1 MTKPNIDAP
10 IVVVIGG
17 GFGGVAAV
25 QELAK
30 APVNVVL
37 IDKENHHL
45 FQPLLYQVA
54 TSVLPTSNI
63 AFPIRRIFRKQANA
77 YVFNDEVVSI
87 DCAARRITFSN
98 KRSARFDYLIVAAGA
113 NSSYFGNDQWAPFA
127 PGMKTLDDAMIIRN
141 KILRA
146 FEDAEAETNPV
157 ALREHLTFIVVGGGA
172 TGVEL
177 AGAIKEL
184 GVDSISKD
192 YRRFN
197 AKNARVILIEAGD
210 RLLPSMSESSS
221 HAAFKALE
229 KIGVEIRLNQSV
241 THVDETGVVVN
252 GESIRANT
260 IVWSAGVKASSLG
273 ASLGA
278 KLDRNGRVLV
288 EPDCSVMG
296 APNVFVIGD
305 MASMKCSKTGHA
317 VPGVAPAAT
326 QMGQF
331 VAKIIAREVRAGVR
345 HTTSIAPNTT
355 PNLTT
360 TNGAQIMERGKFE
373 YFDKGSM
380 ATIGRAKAVAEVA
393 GLKFHGLI
401 AWLAWLFVHLILL
414 VGFNNRILVFM
425 SWAISYITFSKGSRI
440 ISGNPPSRVVAPVG
454 SDAGDSAADRRKA
467 VEELLMRM

>member
-1 MTKPNIDAP
+1 MTKPNIDSP

-17 GFGGVAAV
+17 GFGGIAAV
-25 QELAK
+25 QALAK

-98 KRSARFDYLIVAAGA
+98 KRSARFDYLILAAGA

-221 HAAFKALE
+221 HAALKALE
-229 KIGVEIRLNQSV
+229 TIGVEIRLKQSV

-252 GESIRANT
+252 GETIRANT

-331 VAKIIAREVRAGVR
+331 VAKIIAREVRAGVSK
-345 HTTSIAPNTT
+345 TKSNAPNTT
-355 PNLTT
+355 SNLNTI
-360 TNGAQIMERGKFE
+360 NGAQIMERGKFE

-454 SDAGDSAADRRKA
+454 SDTGDSAADRRKA

>member
-1 MTKPNIDAP
+1 MTKPNIDSP

-98 KRSARFDYLIVAAGA
+98 KRSARFDYLILAAGA
-113 NSSYFGNDQWAPFA
+113 SSSYFGNDQWAPFA

-221 HAAFKALE
+221 HAALKALE
-229 KIGVEIRLNQSV
+229 TIGVEIRLKQSV

-252 GESIRANT
+252 GETIRANT

-331 VAKIIAREVRAGVR
+331 VAKIIAREVRAGVSK
-345 HTTSIAPNTT
+345 TKSNAPNTT
-355 PNLTT
+355 SNLNTI
-360 TNGAQIMERGKFE
+360 NGAQIMERGKFE

-454 SDAGDSAADRRKA
+454 SDSGDSAADRRKA

>member
-1 MTKPNIDAP
+1 MTKPNIDSP

-25 QELAK
+25 QALAK

-87 DCAARRITFSN
+87 DCAACRITFSN
-98 KRSARFDYLIVAAGA
+98 KRSARFDYLILAAGA

-252 GESIRANT
+252 GETIRANT
-260 IVWSAGVKASSLG
+260 IVWSAGVKANSLG

-345 HTTSIAPNTT
+345 KTTSNAPNTT
-355 PNLTT
+355 PNINT
-360 TNGAQIMERGKFE
+360 TNSAQTMERGKFE

-425 SWAISYITFSKGSRI
+425 SWGISYLTFSKGSRI
-440 ISGNPPSRVVAPVG
+440 ISGNPPSRVVSPVG
-454 SDAGDSAADRRKA
+454 SDSGTSLDQRRKA
-467 VEELLMRM
+467 VEVLLKRM

>member
-98 KRSARFDYLIVAAGA
+98 KRSARFDYLILAAGA
-113 NSSYFGNDQWAPFA
+113 SSSYFGNDQWAPFA

-221 HAAFKALE
+221 HAALKALE
-229 KIGVEIRLNQSV
+229 KIGVEIRLKQSV

-252 GESIRANT
+252 GETIRANT

-331 VAKIIAREVRAGVR
+331 VAKIIAREVRASV
-345 HTTSIAPNTT
+345 HKTTINAPNTT
-355 PNLTT
+355 SNINN
-360 TNGAQIMERGKFE
+360 TNSAQIMERGKFE

-454 SDAGDSAADRRKA
+454 SDSGDSAADRRKA

>member
-1 MTKPNIDAP
+1 MTKPNIDSP

-98 KRSARFDYLIVAAGA
+98 KRSARFDYLILAAGA
-113 NSSYFGNDQWAPFA
+113 SSSYFGNDQWAPFA

-229 KIGVEIRLNQSV
+229 KIGVEIRLKQSV

-252 GESIRANT
+252 GETIRANT

-345 HTTSIAPNTT
+345 KTTSNAPNRTS
-355 PNLTT
+355 NINT
-360 TNGAQIMERGKFE
+360 TNSAQTMERGKFE

-454 SDAGDSAADRRKA
+454 SDTGDSAADRRKA

>member
-98 KRSARFDYLIVAAGA
+98 KRSARFDYLILAAGA

-177 AGAIKEL
+177 AGAVKEL
-184 GVDSISKD
+184 GVD
-192 YRRFN
+192 
-197 AKNARVILIEAGD
+197 
-210 RLLPSMSESSS
+210 
-221 HAAFKALE
+221 
-229 KIGVEIRLNQSV
+229 
-241 THVDETGVVVN
+241 
-252 GESIRANT
+252 
-260 IVWSAGVKASSLG
+260 
-273 ASLGA
+273 
-278 KLDRNGRVLV
+278 
-288 EPDCSVMG
+288 
-296 APNVFVIGD
+296 
-305 MASMKCSKTGHA
+305 
-317 VPGVAPAAT
+317 
-326 QMGQF
+326 
-331 VAKIIAREVRAGVR
+331 
-345 HTTSIAPNTT
+345 
-355 PNLTT
+355 
-360 TNGAQIMERGKFE
+360 
-373 YFDKGSM
+373 
-380 ATIGRAKAVAEVA
+380 
-393 GLKFHGLI
+393 
-401 AWLAWLFVHLILL
+401 
-414 VGFNNRILVFM
+414 
-425 SWAISYITFSKGSRI
+425 
-440 ISGNPPSRVVAPVG
+440 
-454 SDAGDSAADRRKA
+454 
-467 VEELLMRM
+467 

>member
-98 KRSARFDYLIVAAGA
+98 KRSARFDYLILAAGA
-113 NSSYFGNDQWAPFA
+113 SSSYFGNDQWAPFA

-221 HAAFKALE
+221 HAALKALE
-229 KIGVEIRLNQSV
+229 KIGVEIRLKQSV

-252 GESIRANT
+252 GETIRANT
-260 IVWSAGVKASSLG
+260 IVWSAGVKANSLG

-305 MASMKCSKTGHA
+305 MASMKCAKTGHA

-345 HTTSIAPNTT
+345 KTTSHALNTT
-355 PNLTT
+355 SNINN
-360 TNGAQIMERGKFE
+360 TNSTQIMERGKFE

-454 SDAGDSAADRRKA
+454 SDSGDSAADRRKA

>member
-1 MTKPNIDAP
+1 MTKPNIDSP

-98 KRSARFDYLIVAAGA
+98 KRSARFDYLILAAGA
-113 NSSYFGNDQWAPFA
+113 SSSYFGNDQWAPFA

-157 ALREHLTFIVVGGGA
+157 ALREHLTFVVVGGGA

-221 HAAFKALE
+221 HAAFTALE
-229 KIGVEIRLNQSV
+229 KIGVEIRLKQSV

-252 GESIRANT
+252 GETIRANT

-331 VAKIIAREVRAGVR
+331 VAKIIAREVRAGVSK
-345 HTTSIAPNTT
+345 TKSNAPNTT
-355 PNLTT
+355 SNLNT

-454 SDAGDSAADRRKA
+454 SDTGDSAADRRKA

>member
-1 MTKPNIDAP
+1 MTKPNIDSP

-25 QELAK
+25 QALAK

-98 KRSARFDYLIVAAGA
+98 KRSARFDYLILAAGA
-113 NSSYFGNDQWAPFA
+113 SSSYFGNDQWAPFA

-221 HAAFKALE
+221 HAAFTALE
-229 KIGVEIRLNQSV
+229 KIGVEIRLKQSV

-252 GESIRANT
+252 GETIRANT

-305 MASMKCSKTGHA
+305 MASMKCAKTGHA

-345 HTTSIAPNTT
+345 KKTSNAPNTT
-355 PNLTT
+355 SNINT
-360 TNGAQIMERGKFE
+360 TNSAQIMERGKFE

-454 SDAGDSAADRRKA
+454 SDTGDSAADRRKA

>member
-98 KRSARFDYLIVAAGA
+98 KRSARFDYLILAAGA
-113 NSSYFGNDQWAPFA
+113 SSSYFGNDQWAPFA

-210 RLLPSMSESSS
+210 RLLPSMSASSS
-221 HAAFKALE
+221 HAALKALE
-229 KIGVEIRLNQSV
+229 KIGVEIRLKQSV

-252 GESIRANT
+252 GETIRANT
-260 IVWSAGVKASSLG
+260 IVWSAGVKANSLG

-305 MASMKCSKTGHA
+305 MASMKCAKTGHA

-345 HTTSIAPNTT
+345 KTTSHALNTT
-355 PNLTT
+355 SNINN
-360 TNGAQIMERGKFE
+360 TNSTQIMERGKFE

-454 SDAGDSAADRRKA
+454 SDSGDSAADRRKA

>member
-98 KRSARFDYLIVAAGA
+98 KRSARFDYLILAAGA

>member
-77 YVFNDEVVSI
+77 YVFNDEVISI

-98 KRSARFDYLIVAAGA
+98 KRSARFDYLILAAGA
-113 NSSYFGNDQWAPFA
+113 SSSYFGNDQWAPFA

-252 GESIRANT
+252 GETIRANT

-345 HTTSIAPNTT
+345 KTTSNAPNTT
-355 PNLTT
+355 SNVNT
-360 TNGAQIMERGKFE
+360 TNSAQIMERGNFE

-454 SDAGDSAADRRKA
+454 SDTGDSAADRRKA

>member
-98 KRSARFDYLIVAAGA
+98 KRSARFDYLILAAGA
-113 NSSYFGNDQWAPFA
+113 SSSYFGNDQWAPFA

-221 HAAFKALE
+221 HAALKALE
-229 KIGVEIRLNQSV
+229 KIGVEIRLKQSV

-252 GESIRANT
+252 GETIRANT
-260 IVWSAGVKASSLG
+260 IVWSAGVKANSLG

-305 MASMKCSKTGHA
+305 MASMKCAKTGHA

-345 HTTSIAPNTT
+345 KTTSHAPNTT
-355 PNLTT
+355 SNINN
-360 TNGAQIMERGKFE
+360 TNSAQIMERGKFE

-454 SDAGDSAADRRKA
+454 SDSGDSAADRRKA

>member
-98 KRSARFDYLIVAAGA
+98 KRSARFDYLILAAGA
-113 NSSYFGNDQWAPFA
+113 SSSYFGNDQWAPFA

-229 KIGVEIRLNQSV
+229 KIGVEIRLKQSV

-252 GESIRANT
+252 GETIRANT

-305 MASMKCSKTGHA
+305 MASMKCAKTGHA

-331 VAKIIAREVRAGVR
+331 VAKIIAREVRAGV
-345 HTTSIAPNTT
+345 HKTTINAPNTT
-355 PNLTT
+355 SNINT
-360 TNGAQIMERGKFE
+360 TNSAQIMERGKFE

-454 SDAGDSAADRRKA
+454 SDTGDSAADRRKA